1 MATNTDD
8 RWGKVLGHS
17 NDKLTYTTAEC
28 RKIRN
33 EFNRQN
39 KGYKPGT
46 WAPVTVSIGS
56 PQRFVGRRS
65 IDHHSTQTYLVQIE
79 VIGGKQ
85 MARHYLITEKCSW
98 KSAGVAVPT
107 DDELA
112 AWNTAYAAAS

>member
-1 MATNTDD
+1 MAINTDD

-28 RKIRN
+28 RALRN
-33 EFNRQN
+33 AFNRQN
-39 KGYKPGT
+39 PGYTPGT
-46 WAPVTVSIGS
+46 WAPVLAADGTT
-56 PQRFVGRRS
+56 RFVARRS
-65 IDHHSTQTYLVQIE
+65 ISHHSTQTYLVQVA

-112 AWNTAYAAAS
+112 AWNAAYGEVA